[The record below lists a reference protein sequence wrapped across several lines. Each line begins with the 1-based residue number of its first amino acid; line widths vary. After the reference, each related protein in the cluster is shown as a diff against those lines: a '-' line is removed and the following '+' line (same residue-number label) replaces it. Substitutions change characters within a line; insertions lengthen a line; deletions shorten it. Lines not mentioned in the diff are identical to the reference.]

1 MLGEQRSLNFAEN
14 FEPPCALL
22 LARVDETA
30 GPNYQ
35 PASRIR
41 PQRSLD

>member
-1 MLGEQRSLNFAEN
+1 
-14 FEPPCALL
+14 
-22 LARVDETA
+22 VDETA

-41 PQRSLD
+41 GRAGTPTAGDGAG